1 MALWFGVIRC
11 REFMQQ
17 NSIVQRYAHNRW
29 ATRAQSQKRYSVNL
43 DEIVAEQ
50 WQQTYG

>member
-17 NSIVQRYAHNRW
+17 NSNLQKWAHNRW
-29 ATRAQSQKRYSVNL
+29 ATRAQKEKRYTVSI
-43 DEIVAEQ
+43 DDAVAEQ
-50 WQQTYG
+50 WQEMYG